1 MATAA
6 LVRVVAWSGACLL
19 ATQGSARGNVRVPY
33 SERKRAH
40 AAAARGEGRA
50 REEFRRRERASRY
63 PTYNASA
70 GPYDWAAAMARLDA
84 HRDADVARYDP
95 ATASARL
102 AVQRALR
109 DKLHTVW
116 VFKGRVLVHKSYLG
130 EMKRELHLRFLKSV
144 LAGLGSAKR
153 DVGNTVYS
161 FDEGASGPSGCDD
174 HLPALA
180 IAKKRGDG
188 QCGVL
193 VPNPYF
199 GDVYKTWAPEFKGLL
214 FQGKRR
220 DWGSRNPRLFWRG
233 KIRGHDAV
241 MDELRD
247 CERDAG
253 NFARLQACSLTSLD
267 RTLFDVRSTSC
278 EPRIVRSHKRDVCGD
293 VFVQTPRLRE
303 IKGGH
308 CRPIRGDFVN
318 HGKFNTYQFLL
329 DLPGSTTGSYSRN
342 LNHLWLLGAVVVF
355 WRGPLLEA
363 DGALQWYTPALADG
377 ATHVAVDVDTA
388 KPTLE
393 AIKRTPAWRDALLDN
408 ARGVATHVLCADCL
422 ASYFVGALTRLK
434 ARLPRLDRALNPAA
448 YARADRKAGNATSG
462 PSLASLLREEH
473 CDRYLNLVEVVSGKP
488 RRARGRGAGGPG
500 WSVTTR
506 PFAAGADACKKLA
519 ALAES
524 S

>member
-1 MATAA
+1 
-6 LVRVVAWSGACLL
+6 
-19 ATQGSARGNVRVPY
+19 
-33 SERKRAH
+33 
-40 AAAARGEGRA
+40 
-50 REEFRRRERASRY
+50 
-63 PTYNASA
+63 
-70 GPYDWAAAMARLDA
+70 MARLDA
-84 HRDADVARYDP
+84 HRDFDVARYDP
-95 ATASARL
+95 AAASARL

-161 FDEGASGPSGCDD
+161 FDEGASGPSSCDD

-188 QCGVL
+188 
-193 VPNPYF
+193 
-199 GDVYKTWAPEFKGLL
+199 
-214 FQGKRR
+214 QGKRR

-278 EPRIVRSHKRDVCGD
+278 EPRVVRSHTRDVCGD

-318 HGKFNTYQFLL
+318 HGKFNTRGCR
-329 DLPGSTTGSYSRN
+329 GST
-342 LNHLWLLGAVVVF
+342 
-355 WRGPLLEA
+355 
-363 DGALQWYTPALADG
+363 
-377 ATHVAVDVDTA
+377 
-388 KPTLE
+388 
-393 AIKRTPAWRDALLDN
+393 
-408 ARGVATHVLCADCL
+408 AR
-422 ASYFVGALTRLK
+422 
-434 ARLPRLDRALNPAA
+434 
-448 YARADRKAGNATSG
+448 
-462 PSLASLLREEH
+462 
-473 CDRYLNLVEVVSGKP
+473 
-488 RRARGRGAGGPG
+488 
-500 WSVTTR
+500 
-506 PFAAGADACKKLA
+506 
-519 ALAES
+519 
-524 S
+524 